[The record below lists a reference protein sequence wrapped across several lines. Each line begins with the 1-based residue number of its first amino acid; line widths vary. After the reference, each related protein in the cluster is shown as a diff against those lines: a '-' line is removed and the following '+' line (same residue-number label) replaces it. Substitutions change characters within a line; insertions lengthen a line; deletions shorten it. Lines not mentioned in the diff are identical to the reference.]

1 VWVLLALA
9 VLGAMPAAAPPPP
22 RAEVDP
28 RRVEISS
35 TFLGRDLFLFG
46 QAEAGTRCVLAV
58 MEGPPIDSVR
68 LLEKGRVALF
78 WLGVRQYRLS
88 GVPGVYLVNVSCPS
102 CKGLAACRHAGVLE
116 ECNRLLLPH
125 GVVVGPDGIA
135 ARASVASL
143 SGPLRPGEAERVVQG
158 FWALQTARKLYG
170 LRTNAI
176 RLNGQGAFY
185 HTFSLPACAPDGRYR
200 VTTYFFGGDRLLG
213 VESNDVFVRKT
224 GMVESLSRL
233 ADRRPI
239 AYGALTVLIA
249 VAAGWLTGTLFKRGG
264 H

>member
-1 VWVLLALA
+1 
-9 VLGAMPAAAPPPP
+9 M
-22 RAEVDP
+22 
-28 RRVEISS
+28 
-35 TFLGRDLFLFG
+35 
-46 QAEAGTRCVLAV
+46 
-58 MEGPPIDSVR
+58 
-68 LLEKGRVALF
+68 
-78 WLGVRQYRLS
+78 
-88 GVPGVYLVNVSCPS
+88 
-102 CKGLAACRHAGVLE
+102 
-116 ECNRLLLPH
+116 
-125 GVVVGPDGIA
+125 
-135 ARASVASL
+135 
-143 SGPLRPGEAERVVQG
+143 QG

-200 VTTYFFGGDRLLG
+200 VTTYFLGADRLLG

-233 ADRRPI
+233 ADRRPA

-249 VAAGWLTGTLFKRGG
+249 VAAGWLAGTLFKRGG